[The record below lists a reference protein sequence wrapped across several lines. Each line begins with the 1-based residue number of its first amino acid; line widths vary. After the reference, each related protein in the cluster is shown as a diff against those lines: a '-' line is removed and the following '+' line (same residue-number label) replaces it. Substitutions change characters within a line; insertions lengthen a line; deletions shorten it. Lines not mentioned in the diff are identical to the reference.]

1 MHHVGIDLHKKTIV
15 TCVLDDQLKVVAR
28 RTFACVA
35 VEDIREFFAGLGP
48 FRAVVEATAS
58 YEWLVALIE
67 PLAEEVLLAHP
78 GKLRVIAESVKKTDR
93 LDAQVLA
100 EFLAR
105 DMIPRAYRPTPRQRE
120 HRTLVRQRQYL
131 QGRITAVKCKLRRIL
146 SDVNADRKDLF
157 TADGL
162 AHLAAVPLSDAARF
176 VADQLLAEYHALR
189 GQLKELTARLKAFAA
204 EAPTAEAEA
213 RAVLQTI
220 PGVGPV
226 TVDVVVSELGDIDR
240 FGSAK
245 HVTAYA
251 GLAPMVRDSGGRKS
265 GELPITKRGS
275 GLLRWALV
283 EASWRLV
290 RRSRRWRSIYDGI
303 KKRRGGKKAIV
314 AVARRL
320 LGVMVSMLRT
330 MSPYRLAAT

>member
-1 MHHVGIDLHKKTIV
+1 VHHVGIDLHKKSIV

-35 VEDIREFFAGLGP
+35 VDDIRAFFEGLGP
-48 FRAVVEATAS
+48 FRAVVEATAG

-67 PLAEEVLLAHP
+67 PLAEAVLLAHP

-105 DMIPRAYRPTPRQRE
+105 GMIPEAHRPSPRQRE
-120 HRTLVRQRQYL
+120 HRALVRHRRYL
-131 QGRITAVKCKLRRIL
+131 QGRITAAKCKVRRIL

-157 TADGL
+157 TTEGL
-162 AHLAAVPLSDAARF
+162 AHIAAAPLSDAARF
-176 VADQLLAEYHALR
+176 VVDQLLAELGALR
-189 GQLKELTARLKAFAA
+189 GQLKDLTARLKAFAA
-204 EAPTAEAEA
+204 AAPVAEAEA
-213 RAVLQTI
+213 RAVLATI

-226 TVDVVVSELGDIDR
+226 TVDVVVSELGDVDR
-240 FGSAK
+240 FSSAK
-245 HVTAYA
+245 KACAYA
-251 GLAPMVRDSGGRKS
+251 GLVPMIRESGGKS
-265 GELPITKRGS
+265 KELPITKRGS
-275 GLLRWALV
+275 GLLRRALV

-290 RRSRRWRSIYDGI
+290 RHSRRWRSVYEGI

-320 LGVMVSMLRT
+320 LGVMVAMLRT